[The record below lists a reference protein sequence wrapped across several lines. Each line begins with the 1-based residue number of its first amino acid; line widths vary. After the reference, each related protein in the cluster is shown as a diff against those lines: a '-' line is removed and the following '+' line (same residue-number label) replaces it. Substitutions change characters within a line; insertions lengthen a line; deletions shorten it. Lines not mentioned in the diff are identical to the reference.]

1 MNKYYNEK
9 IELNSLYGRMVEIR
23 LLEYPWSVSVSVF
36 SDNYQRFEFRRF
48 QRRSDAEDYAKSRS
62 EEMEFGEMNKLEI
75 AHCGVV
81 VLAYVNNGGR
91 HIKRYG
97 GNINGKKL

>member
-9 IELNSLYGRMVEIR
+9 IELNSLYGRMIEIR
-23 LLEYPWSVSVSVF
+23 LLDYPWSVSVF
-36 SDNYQRFEFRRF
+36 SDNYQRLEFRRF

-62 EEMEFGEMNKLEI
+62 EEMESGEMNKLEI

-81 VLAYVNNGGR
+81 VLAYVNNGGG
-91 HIKRYG
+91 HIKKFG
-97 GNINGKKL
+97 GTVNGNKL

>member
-23 LLEYPWSVSVSVF
+23 LLDYPWSVSVF
-36 SDNYQRFEFRRF
+36 SDNYQRLEFRRF
-48 QRRSDAEDYAKSRS
+48 KRHSDAEEYANSRF

-81 VLAYVNNGGR
+81 VLAYVNNGVG
-91 HIKRYG
+91 HIKKDG
-97 GNINGKKL
+97 GTINGKKL